1 MPRWRYLRILD
12 TERSEVSN
20 FLRYRHRGHLTDLDL
35 QQLINYANC
44 HSLRHC
50 CHRYIK
56 LSLLRHCCHNY
67 GVKV

>member
-12 TERSEVSN
+12 TERSFV
-20 FLRYRHRGHLTDLDL
+20 LRYRHRGHLTDLDL
-35 QQLINYANC
+35 PQLINYANC
-44 HSLRHC
+44 PRLRHC

>member
-35 QQLINYANC
+35 PQLCLIALVCITAVIGTLN
-44 HSLRHC
+44 
-50 CHRYIK
+50 
-56 LSLLRHCCHNY
+56 
-67 GVKV
+67 